1 MADYEAVIGLEVHV
15 QMKTRSKVFCGCATA
30 FGAEPNTLVCPVC
43 LGLPGTLPVLNEAA
57 LRYAVLTG
65 LMLGSRIA
73 TFSNFDRKNYFYP
86 DLPKNYQIS
95 QYDLPLCV
103 GGGLEIDLGGSRTT
117 VGITRVH
124 LEEDAGKL
132 VHSEVAG
139 GESGVDFNRTGVPL
153 LEIVSEPDI
162 AEPEGAFAYLK
173 ALKLLL
179 QYLGVSDCDMEKG
192 SLRCDANV
200 SIRPRGSATLGI
212 KTEVKNMNSFR
223 AVQKALTYEIERQK
237 RALGEGERIVQ
248 ETRLWEAESEVT
260 HPMRSKEEAHDYR
273 YFPEP
278 DLVPVVVDAA
288 WVEEIRASLP
298 ESPLKRRDRLVS
310 EFGIPEYDAEVL
322 TSERGLADYFEACVK
337 EGAEPKAASNL
348 IMGEMLR
355 MVKEGDVPLGQ
366 CRVRPEGIVEIL
378 GLVGEG
384 TISAAT
390 GKEVFAEMFRT
401 GRGAAEIVAS
411 RGLTQISDEGEL
423 GRIAEEVIKKN
434 PKSVEDYRGGK
445 KQAIGFL
452 VGQVMRA
459 TGGKANPQVVNRVLR
474 EKLG

>member
-1 MADYEAVIGLEVHV
+1 
-15 QMKTRSKVFCGCATA
+15 
-30 FGAEPNTLVCPVC
+30 
-43 LGLPGTLPVLNEAA
+43 
-57 LRYAVLTG
+57 
-65 LMLGSRIA
+65 
-73 TFSNFDRKNYFYP
+73 
-86 DLPKNYQIS
+86 
-95 QYDLPLCV
+95 
-103 GGGLEIDLGGSRTT
+103 
-117 VGITRVH
+117 
-124 LEEDAGKL
+124 
-132 VHSEVAG
+132 
-139 GESGVDFNRTGVPL
+139 
-153 LEIVSEPDI
+153 
-162 AEPEGAFAYLK
+162 
-173 ALKLLL
+173 
-179 QYLGVSDCDMEKG
+179 
-192 SLRCDANV
+192 V